1 MKNIL
6 LLPVLLIAMVAM
18 IIYAWMPEKDAKW
31 FSRS

>member
-18 IIYAWMPEKDAKW
+18 IIYAWIPEDDKPW